1 MRVLRFLG
9 MAMGAL
15 AVVILAAGAAYLA
28 YVLRLWGSAV
38 RSTDPFD
45 ATEPI

>member
-1 MRVLRFLG
+1 MRAVRALG
-9 MAMGAL
+9 L
-15 AVVILAAGAAYLA
+15 AVGAVGIVTLAAGAAYLFTL
-28 YVLRLWGSAV
+28 LRLWGSAV